1 MPRDPELDA
10 LHAQVQQAFE
20 AKQAKF
26 EELKIAR
33 TEANAAYASLQQ
45 IRNSH
50 DEAFAEMKRLRD
62 ELNESSRNYDLV
74 WSEYSRLKESLS
86 SRIDDLKAEAD
97 DEHRMMSECFD
108 QASHEYNYGDRALA
122 SSYSQ
127 DGHAHKANRDALN
140 AEVSNLFQQ
149 LKSAREDAQWRAPKT
164 DSSEYQAAKAR
175 FEQTKALL
183 DEAKRTFDAA
193 CDRRDLLQAAFNSLN
208 EEHKTL
214 KAEFERKLAEVK
226 IKNARERERVLDRA
240 GVYGSERGDA
250 KVVKKSDGTVQVYF
264 GGFASGDGLGH
275 GHVAIGKEGKVTYK
289 RQAFSKHGRQNY
301 VDSDVNANGIYEG
314 TFNGRPAII
323 KVSDSGN
330 SNQMQVFYGGDGAPD
345 GPGHNHINVI
355 NGRLQYW
362 REDGKEIY
370 RDGKDGRLNNL

>member
-1 MPRDPELDA
+1 MSRDPELDA

-127 DGHAHKANRDALN
+127 DGHVHKANRDALN
-140 AEVSNLFQQ
+140 AEVSNLFRQ

-193 CDRRDLLQAAFNSLN
+193 CDRRDLLKAVFDNLN
-208 EEHKTL
+208 ESHKSL
-214 KAEFERKLAEVK
+214 EAEFKKKREVIKLA
-226 IKNARERERVLDRA
+226 REKQNSKWTELQV
-240 GVYGSERGDA
+240 GTI
-250 KVVKKSDGTVQVYF
+250 DGHLVTFKQ
-264 GGFASGDGLGH
+264 GKGENEGQTLIADGDGYTERSFKRRH
-275 GHVAIGKEGKVTYK
+275 NHYGKNDKSRFPDQPDYIEDS
-289 RQAFSKHGRQNY
+289 SKHKN
-301 VDSDVNANGIYEG
+301 DD
-314 TFNGRPAII
+314 
-323 KVSDSGN
+323 
-330 SNQMQVFYGGDGAPD
+330 FYT
-345 GPGHNHINVI
+345 GPGH
-355 NGRLQYW
+355 
-362 REDGKEIY
+362 
-370 RDGKDGRLNNL
+370 